1 MAPNDKML
9 APFPLS
15 VNPVA
20 LADCPN
26 GTGGSG
32 GASVWRRGNF
42 SGELIKTYTLTT
54 DDGGVI
60 NYSDGKRYLWAA
72 ALLYP
77 LIALGAIGG
86 WFYTGSDLTLLLPLA
101 FFYGVV
107 PFADIIAGND
117 ENNPPEALV
126 PQLEADKYYRYLT
139 WALIPFYF
147 LVLGVSAWFV
157 GTQPLSLR
165 GFVAVSISGG
175 VFAGTAITLGHEL
188 GHKRSALDKLL
199 ARIVLAVPAY
209 GHFAIEHNRGHHTQV
224 ATPEDPASS
233 RMGETIYSFA
243 LREMPGALRRG
254 WRLERERLERMGK
267 PALSLDNEVL
277 QSWALTAI
285 LDIALIAAFGWIMLP
300 FLTIHHVLAWWQLT
314 SANYIEHYGLL
325 RSKRESGRYEPCQP
339 RHSWNSNHIVSN
351 LLSLHL
357 ERHSDHHAN
366 PTRSYQALRHFD
378 DAPELPGGY
387 AAMFLLAYVSRLWF
401 QVMDPRVVEWAG
413 GDLEKVNIAPERR
426 ERLEARYGAATAA

>member
-1 MAPNDKML
+1 ML